1 MLPMEKE
8 ITKKTLILEGAQA
21 LSQLSDLKQF
31 VVEQEN
37 VERSN
42 DYLEGAVQN
51 LHFVE
56 DKISGAVEGFFTSNK
71 KRMTFGYHTL
81 SLFGE
86 VPIIYN
92 SEEHVNR
99 LAYAFDPMK
108 KPAIL
113 TEDILKRLWN
123 ANINRNAVKAFGK
136 LTKKELIEKFESQIL
151 SSIK

>member
-1 MLPMEKE
+1 MEKE
-8 ITKKTLILEGAQA
+8 STKKVLVYEGAEA
-21 LSQLSDLKQF
+21 LSRLSDLR
-31 VVEQEN
+31 VIISEQEN
-37 VERSN
+37 SERN
-42 DYLEGAVQN
+42 DDYLEGAVQN

-56 DKISGAVEGFFTSNK
+56 DKISGAVEGFFATTK
-71 KRMTFGYHTL
+71 KKMTFGYHTL

-92 SEEHVNR
+92 PNEHLNR
-99 LAYAFDPMK
+99 LAYAFDPVK

-123 ANINRNAVKAFGK
+123 ANINRNAVKAFGR
-136 LTKKELIEKFESQIL
+136 LTKEELIKKFESQIL